1 MALGALFEELRF
13 ANTGGLWLSGKV
25 RTTWLTACERV
36 CPSLGVSGSISSGVR
51 VATHARIAFAPQGLS
66 ELMGNLRDAP
76 GYLSVD
82 LYLFVG

>member
-13 ANTGGLWLSGKV
+13 ANTGGLWLIKGD
-25 RTTWLTACERV
+25 RTTWLTARDRV
-36 CPSLGVSGSISSGVR
+36 YPSLGVSGSISSGVR
-51 VATHARIAFAPQGLS
+51 VAAHACIAYTSQGLS